1 MIIND
6 DDDDDDEPTDLG
18 VPILRQTHIQGARHE
33 FRCPNICQTSE
44 ASILKNY

>member
-1 MIIND
+1 MVIN
-6 DDDDDDEPTDLG
+6 DDDDDEPTDLG
-18 VPILRQTHIQGARHE
+18 YPFSDKPTFRVLDI